1 MSQQKLIIVSAP
13 SGAGKTT
20 LVKHLLSK
28 VKALEFSVSA
38 TSRKAREGEVDGKNY
53 YFISPEEFQNKIKN
67 NEFVEW
73 EEVYKGTYYGT
84 LASEL
89 ERIWNNDNVVI
100 FDVDVYGGLNLKE
113 LFGNKALSIFIN
125 VPSVVELEKRL
136 RSRATESNEA
146 IEMRI
151 KKAMQEIGTKDN
163 FDVIILNDNLE
174 KAQQE
179 IVDLVQAFI
188 KKKA

>member
-28 VKALEFSVSA
+28 VQSLEFSVSA

-84 LASEL
+84 LAAEL
-89 ERIWNNDNVVI
+89 ERIWNNGNVVI

-113 LFGNKALSIFIN
+113 LFGTKALSIFIN
-125 VPSVVELEKRL
+125 VPSVVELENRL

>member
-28 VKALEFSVSA
+28 VQSLEFSVSA

-84 LASEL
+84 LAAEL
-89 ERIWNNDNVVI
+89 ERIWNNGNVVI

-113 LFGNKALSIFIN
+113 LFGTKALSIFIN

-163 FDVIILNDNLE
+163 FDVIILNDNLQ

-188 KKKA
+188 KNKA

>member
-28 VKALEFSVSA
+28 VQSLEFSVSA

-84 LASEL
+84 LAAEL
-89 ERIWNNDNVVI
+89 ERIWNNGNVVI

-113 LFGNKALSIFIN
+113 LFGTKALSIFIN

-146 IEMRI
+146 IDMRI